1 MAQKAQTY
9 IDKSGNSWLVF
20 YDKDG
25 DAEWDT
31 WTTNSLIVKPNRIYK
46 NEELGLEIGIETC
59 LFPNGMYGFGYISNC
74 LEHNYKTQSCI
85 ASGRAFQTEIEAAQ
99 NALLELK
106 YSKITFK
113 FKDKVLELIQE
124 IEKDLIP
131 STLF

>member
-1 MAQKAQTY
+1 MAQKAETY

-20 YDKDG
+20 YDRDG
-25 DAEWDT
+25 DPDWNT
-31 WTTNSLIVKPNRIYK
+31 WTTNRLSAKPNRIYK
-46 NEELGLEIGIETC
+46 NEKLGLEIGIETC
-59 LFPNGMYGFGYISNC
+59 LFPNGMYGFGYVSNC

-113 FKDKVLELIQE
+113 FRDKVLELIQE